1 MHTIQTPDNRTAAL
15 LRAPIPTESW
25 QLTTPQP
32 MLRVVGMSPFRPTR
46 REFLIGCAG
55 LLLLT
60 GCGSNGGDGSD
71 ASGQTRTVEHSAGT
85 TKVPAEPGRIV
96 ALGGIY
102 AANLI
107 SLSLTPAAAGDDVDV

>member
-1 MHTIQTPDNRTAAL
+1 MHTIQTPDNRAAAL

-32 MLRVVGMSPFRPTR
+32 MLRVAGMSPFRPTR

-55 LLLLT
+55 LLLLLLT

-85 TKVPAEPGRIV
+85 TKVPA
-96 ALGGIY
+96 
-102 AANLI
+102 
-107 SLSLTPAAAGDDVDV
+107 